1 MKRRFHQQLQAE
13 TKASEIELKDTLGNL
28 DIHMNPEDDYL
39 VVIKCG
45 SSGASQHFLE
55 KSNKINELNEEIM
68 KNPVAQQLRWVYL
81 GDKAI
86 YDSIG

>member
-1 MKRRFHQQLQAE
+1 LVAGRLFIIFIIVIPAIGIFRIPQMKRRFHQQLQAE

-45 SSGASQHFLE
+45 SSDASQQYVE
-55 KSNKINELNEEIM
+55 KSNKIN
-68 KNPVAQQLRWVYL
+68 
-81 GDKAI
+81 
-86 YDSIG
+86 